1 MFQGGNMDIAELLA
15 FSVKNNASDLH
26 LSSGLPPMIR
36 VDGDIRRL
44 TLPALDTAQLQE
56 LVYST
61 MSDAHRRDFE
71 ANLEVDYSYAVQG
84 LARFRVNCFHHDRG
98 VGGAFRTI
106 PDSVWTLE
114 DVGAPPIFRDIIDV
128 PRGLVLLTG
137 PTGSGKS
144 TTLAA
149 LIDHL
154 NNKVEGHILTIEDPI
169 EFVHKSKKCVINQRE
184 IHRDTHGFNQALR
197 SSAPKTIDRI
207 IDVFPAGEKSMVRS
221 MLSESLRSVITQALM
236 KRIGGGRVAAW
247 EIMVATPAIRNLIRE
262 DKVAQMYSSIQTEE
276 AIHVGAGQMNVVD
289 GWLKQ
294 LHEEVGSD
302 LFVTVDAP
310 PCIKVHGKIKPIS
323 TDMLTAEKCEEIV
336 LSIMSERQKE
346 EFRNTQECQFAYSLG
361 RDVRYR
367 VSAFLQQGMI
377 GMVCRRI
384 ETRIPGFEELGCPD
398 VMSEL
403 SLEKRGIVLFVGATG
418 TGKSTSMAAMVG
430 YRNQRMTGHII
441 TIEDPI
447 EYVHMH
453 GKSLVTQREVGID
466 TESFEVALRNTL
478 RQAPDVILIGEIRTR
493 ETMEHAITFAETGH
507 LVLAT
512 LHANNANQA
521 MDRILHFFPDDFRE
535 QLLLDLSF
543 NLKAT
548 IAQQLIPSVDGSRR
562 LAAFEVMMATPLV
575 KDLLRKGEIDELKLV
590 MRDSGH
596 HGMNTFD
603 QAMFRMY
610 KEGKITYDDALRY
623 ADSANEVRLMIK
635 LDEGGDA
642 ETLAKG
648 LEGVEVLGDNF

>member
-1 MFQGGNMDIAELLA
+1 MNI
-15 FSVKNNASDLH
+15 
-26 LSSGLPPMIR
+26 
-36 VDGDIRRL
+36 VD
-44 TLPALDTAQLQE
+44 
-56 LVYST
+56 S
-61 MSDAHRRDFE
+61 
-71 ANLEVDYSYAVQG
+71 
-84 LARFRVNCFHHDRG
+84 
-98 VGGAFRTI
+98 
-106 PDSVWTLE
+106 
-114 DVGAPPIFRDIIDV
+114 
-128 PRGLVLLTG
+128 
-137 PTGSGKS
+137 
-144 TTLAA
+144 
-149 LIDHL
+149 
-154 NNKVEGHILTIEDPI
+154 
-169 EFVHKSKKCVINQRE
+169 
-184 IHRDTHGFNQALR
+184 
-197 SSAPKTIDRI
+197 
-207 IDVFPAGEKSMVRS
+207 
-221 MLSESLRSVITQALM
+221 
-236 KRIGGGRVAAW
+236 
-247 EIMVATPAIRNLIRE
+247 
-262 DKVAQMYSSIQTEE
+262 
-276 AIHVGAGQMNVVD
+276 
-289 GWLKQ
+289 WLKQ

-323 TDMLTAEKCEEIV
+323 TDMLNADKCKEIV
-336 LSIMSERQKE
+336 FSIMTERQKE

-361 RDVRYR
+361 PDVRYR
-367 VSAFLQQGMI
+367 VSAYVQQGMV

-384 ETRIPGFEELGCPD
+384 ESRIPNFEELGCPD

-403 SLEKRGIVLFVGATG
+403 ALEKRGIVLFVGATG

-447 EYVHMH
+447 EYVHQH

-478 RQAPDVILIGEIRTR
+478 RQAPDVILIGEVRTR
-493 ETMEHAITFAETGH
+493 ETMEHAITFSETGH

-521 MDRILHFFPDDFRE
+521 MDRILHFFPDEFRE

-548 IAQQLIPSVDGSRR
+548 IAQQLIPAVDGSRR
-562 LAAFEVMMATPLV
+562 WAAFEVMMATPLV
-575 KDLLRKGEIDELKLV
+575 KDLIRKGEIDELKLV

-603 QAMFRMY
+603 QCMFRMY
-610 KEGKITYDDALRY
+610 KEGKISYDDALRH

-648 LEGVEVLGDNF
+648 LEGVEVLGDDYNRRF